1 MPSSF
6 ISSFFF
12 HGHGFLCFLP
22 AFFKNQLIEYAQKS
36 GLPSPVYNI
45 IKEGPEHERRY
56 KATVVIDNETYE
68 SPTYYLNL
76 KKAEHGAAEVA
87 LAAIAA
93 KSGKIS
99 AVPNP
104 LVISLSI
111 L

>member
-1 MPSSF
+1 MAQPCRNSCT
-6 ISSFFF
+6 
-12 HGHGFLCFLP
+12 GFGDKVP
-22 AFFKNQLIEYAQKS
+22 IFKNQLIEYAQKS

-99 AVPNP
+99 AVPSP